1 MDPFLGST
9 TLFFFLLNPFLMST
23 LLIDLVQGL
32 SFRSFTWVLVQAG
45 AISVLVW
52 SGFAAFGEVI
62 FTQVLQVDFE
72 AFMIF
77 GGLILLVIGYRYM
90 FVGVKAVKE
99 LRGEGKSLVGS
110 VAMPIMIGP
119 GTISAAVWS
128 GKALGPAMG
137 SLSVLVATL
146 LLLAFML
153 VFKRLYDHEI
163 VHHKA
168 WIESYIEIAG
178 RISALLIGSFAV
190 QMIYTGLK
198 DWGLVG

>member
-32 SFRSFTWVLVQAG
+32 TFRSFVWVLFKAG

-52 SGFAAFGEVI
+52 SGFATFGEAI

-90 FVGVKAVKE
+90 FVGVKAIKE

-110 VAMPIMIGP
+110 VAMPVMIGP

-128 GKALGPAMG
+128 GKALGPLMG

-146 LLLAFML
+146 LLLFFML

-163 VHHKA
+163 VRHKA
-168 WIESYIEIAG
+168 WIESYIDIAG
-178 RISALLIGSFAV
+178 RLSALLIGSFAV

-198 DWGLVG
+198 DWGFLG